1 MKNRKIY
8 YLIILIIIFSFSFTL
23 FSNSIPYNL
32 ITGNLKKIKFISTVS
47 PQGWGFFTKSPR
59 EDNVYIYSLTN
70 SLVKSEMQPN
80 NHYSNYFGISKKSRM
95 VGYEVSMIL
104 TQLKHEKWSFFNGT
118 FANDKKSINV
128 DNSNLHFLKNGK
140 YALVKEKITPYL
152 WRKLST
158 PKKEIIYVV
167 CSGKKK

>member
-8 YLIILIIIFSFSFTL
+8 YLLIIIIIFSFSFTL

-59 EDNVYIYSLTN
+59 EDNVYIYSLAN
-70 SLVKSEMQPN
+70 GLVKNEMHPN

-95 VGYEVSMIL
+95 IGYEVSIIL
-104 TQLKHEKWSFFNGT
+104 NELKNEKWSSFNDA
-118 FANDKKSINV
+118 FVNNNESIII

-152 WRKLST
+152 WRKLTT

>member
-1 MKNRKIY
+1 MNNRKIY
-8 YLIILIIIFSFSFTL
+8 YLLILLIIFSFSFTL

-32 ITGNLKKIKFISTVS
+32 VTGNLKKIKLISTVS

-59 EDNVYIYSLTN
+59 EENIYIYSLNDNLVKNEMPTN
-70 SLVKSEMQPN
+70 S
-80 NHYSNYFGISKKSRM
+80 HYSNYFGISKKSRM

-104 TQLKHEKWSFFNGT
+104 TQLKHEKWSSFNGV
-118 FANDKKSINV
+118 FVNDKKGIIV

-152 WRKLST
+152 WRKLTT